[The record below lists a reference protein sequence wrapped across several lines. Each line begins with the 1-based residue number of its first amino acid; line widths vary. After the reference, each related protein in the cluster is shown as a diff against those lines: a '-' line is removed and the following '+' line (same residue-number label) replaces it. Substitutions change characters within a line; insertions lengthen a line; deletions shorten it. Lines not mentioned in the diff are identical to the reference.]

1 MPRYLLELF
10 GRVELFLLCARKQM
24 RLDHQGTWHFSLLTE
39 FDPFPWALPLL
50 PGIFFF
56 SPAEYLL
63 SPVAV
68 SHQMHLGRW
77 HAGVYVGLGGS
88 KLPGVLPEW
97 REEPRLSSVDVA
109 LFSEVPRLSVEA
121 KWPF

>member
-1 MPRYLLELF
+1 MLAMLSQPSLQVGPVRSAPDTPASDLEP
-10 GRVELFLLCARKQM
+10 EASARAAGKEEVCSGK
-24 RLDHQGTWHFSLLTE
+24 DS
-39 FDPFPWALPLL
+39 
-50 PGIFFF
+50 
-56 SPAEYLL
+56 
-63 SPVAV
+63 
-68 SHQMHLGRW
+68 W